1 MQCQEEYEKEWSEPG
16 VIVKTR
22 DSHADGLGL
31 NPIPGKLAKCEE
43 LYFGREVERGK
54 ERTDPITENLKLD
67 LKLTFL
73 SILQQYQNLY
83 FKHTAKCFPSFEH
96 CLLFQV
102 EILALDHAFFDE

>member
-102 EILALDHAFFDE
+102 EILAQDHDFFDE